1 MHKCMT
7 EGCNNQIDNQYKFC
21 ISCVNKMKQANVQTG
36 AVVSAGDSAVADLLS
51 KINSN
56 LYALRTIE
64 EYKLGIDYR
73 AELKTNPESKRLEVV
88 KKMKARK

>member
-1 MHKCMT
+1 MGKC
-7 EGCNNQIDNQYKFC
+7 ELCGAEISDQYKFC
-21 ISCVNKMKQANVQTG
+21 IACVNKMKQANVQTG

-64 EYKLGIDYR
+64 EYKLRIDYR

-88 KKMKARK
+88 KKMKAKK

>member
-1 MHKCMT
+1 MT

>member
-1 MHKCMT
+1 MHKCMN
-7 EGCNNQIDNQYKFC
+7 EGCNNQIDDQYKFC

-64 EYKLGIDYR
+64 EYKLRIEFR
-73 AELKTNPESKRLEVV
+73 AELKTNPENKRLEVIKF
-88 KKMKARK
+88 KKVRK